1 MVVFV
6 CSSSQGKLEEAVEV
20 VSEMVNRQYLR
31 TPRSKMSEAARNVDF
46 LCNEYLSE
54 MKEVAANAARAVKKE
69 KEAPPPRATPPP
81 PAQEP
86 HQRML
91 GMPPFMGIPLGEGPE
106 IPEQPGDRRYRLIGL
121 LNQDGTL
128 HILRVPEDGLPTM
141 FRPTPELD
149 LEFESDDSN

>member
-1 MVVFV
+1 
-6 CSSSQGKLEEAVEV
+6 
-20 VSEMVNRQYLR
+20 MVNRQYLR

-69 KEAPPPRATPPP
+69 KEAPPPRLTPSP

-86 HQRML
+86 PQRMS
-91 GMPPFMGIPLGEGPE
+91 MPFMGIPLGEGPE
-106 IPEQPGDRRYRLIGL
+106 IPEQPGERRYRLIGL

-128 HILRVPEDGLPTM
+128 HILRVPEGGFPTM
-141 FRPTPELD
+141 FRPTPELELD
-149 LEFESDDSN
+149 SDDSN